1 MSQITRC
8 PACATMFKVG
18 AGQFEA
24 AQGWVR
30 CGCCGEVFDAAQHLV
45 PTDVAALKDDAV
57 SVVPEEALEV
67 LPAPAVAPEPAPQD
81 QPEQSDKPEPVGVSS
96 ALLDSRQPLQAGPT
110 PLQPLP
116 AEILLQDADA
126 PSQPVMPAGAEAVP
140 AAPQEEESAPAASS
154 LTQAAEAQ
162 TDVQTEAV
170 AEATAVDVDVDVTD
184 TSPDIGD
191 FPPVAALT
199 PSVEAPT
206 EVTAEAV
213 AVETNPVITPLALL
227 EPVAP
232 ASVSE
237 PEPEPEPA
245 LTPAPELSFVRDAR
259 RKAFWQRPLVR
270 VLLGLVFLL
279 LLTALLLQWVLQQKD
294 NLAATDPRLAPFLQ
308 ALCGPLHCT
317 IRPPR
322 RIESLLIDSS
332 SFRKTGPDLYSL
344 SFVLKNNSA
353 AVLEMPSLEVT
364 LTDVQEQALVRRVL
378 APKEFGATTAAL
390 AAHGE
395 LAGVI
400 TLKVAGEPVPGA
412 PLVPPLPVTGY
423 RVVAFYP

>member
-8 PACATMFKVG
+8 PACATMFKV
-18 AGQFEA
+18 AAEQFEA

-45 PTDVAALKDDAV
+45 STDVAALKDDAV
-57 SVVPEEALEV
+57 PAVPFVSEDAFEV
-67 LPAPAVAPEPAPQD
+67 LAAAQDEEPAP
-81 QPEQSDKPEPVGVSS
+81 
-96 ALLDSRQPLQAGPT
+96 
-110 PLQPLP
+110 
-116 AEILLQDADA
+116 
-126 PSQPVMPAGAEAVP
+126 
-140 AAPQEEESAPAASS
+140 
-154 LTQAAEAQ
+154 
-162 TDVQTEAV
+162 
-170 AEATAVDVDVDVTD
+170 
-184 TSPDIGD
+184 DIGA

-206 EVTAEAV
+206 EVAAEPA
-213 AVETNPVITPLALL
+213 AVETNPGITPLALL
-227 EPVAP
+227 EPAEP
-232 ASVSE
+232 ASVPEPE

-259 RKAFWQRPLVR
+259 RKAFWKRPLVR

-308 ALCGPLHCT
+308 ALCGPLNCT

-332 SFRKTGPDLYSL
+332 SFRKTGPDMYSL

-364 LTDVQEQALVRRVL
+364 LTDIQEQALVRRVL
-378 APKEFGATTAAL
+378 APREFGATTAAL

>member
-1 MSQITRC
+1 
-8 PACATMFKVG
+8 MFRVA

-30 CGCCGEVFDAAQHLV
+30 CGYCGDVFDAAQHLV
-45 PTDVAALKDDAV
+45 PADAALPGEGGAVPVVPAVPVLAAV
-57 SVVPEEALEV
+57 SVPPEEALEV
-67 LPAPAVAPEPAPQD
+67 LPALAGPTEADVPDALAPSSSQPGDAAPALPPNPPDSVPVAPEPAPQ
-81 QPEQSDKPEPVGVSS
+81 EQEPALPVSS
-96 ALLDSRQPLQAGPT
+96 
-110 PLQPLP
+110 
-116 AEILLQDADA
+116 
-126 PSQPVMPAGAEAVP
+126 VM
-140 AAPQEEESAPAASS
+140 
-154 LTQAAEAQ
+154 QAAEAPA
-162 TDVQTEAV
+162 DVQTEAV
-170 AEATAVDVDVDVTD
+170 AEAAAANVTD
-184 TSPDIGD
+184 TSPDIGA

-199 PSVEAPT
+199 PSVDAPAD
-206 EVTAEAV
+206 VAAEPV
-213 AVETNPVITPLALL
+213 ADAAAETNPVITPLALL
-227 EPVAP
+227 EPAQPASEPAP
-232 ASVSE
+232 A
-237 PEPEPEPA
+237 PE
-245 LTPAPELSFVRDAR
+245 PAPELSFVRDAR

-308 ALCGPLHCT
+308 ALCGPLDCT

-332 SFRKTGPDLYSL
+332 SFRKTGPDVYSL

-378 APKEFGATTAAL
+378 APREFGATTAAL

-400 TLKVAGEPVPGA
+400 TLKVAAEPVPGA
-412 PLVPPLPVTGY
+412 PLPQPLPVTGY

>member
-45 PTDVAALKDDAV
+45 PTDVAALKDDAAPAAPAVPFVPEDAFEALPESAEWPAPDALETLLV
-57 SVVPEEALEV
+57 SSSLPAELTPASTDDPFDSAPVVPEPV
-67 LPAPAVAPEPAPQD
+67 PQD
-81 QPEQSDKPEPVGVSS
+81 QPNQPNQPNQPEQPDKSELVGEAQASPELP
-96 ALLDSRQPLQAGPT
+96 
-110 PLQPLP
+110 QPLP
-116 AEILLQDADA
+116 AEICLAAADA
-126 PSQPVMPAGAEAVP
+126 SSPPVAPAGAEAMP
-140 AAPQEEESAPAASS
+140 AAPQDEAPA
-154 LTQAAEAQ
+154 
-162 TDVQTEAV
+162 
-170 AEATAVDVDVDVTD
+170 
-184 TSPDIGD
+184 PNIGD

-206 EVTAEAV
+206 EVAAEPA

-227 EPVAP
+227 EPA
-232 ASVSE
+232 A
-237 PEPEPEPA
+237 PEPVPA
-245 LTPAPELSFVRDAR
+245 ITPVPELSFVRDAQ
-259 RKAFWQRPLVR
+259 RKAFWKRPLVR

-308 ALCGPLHCT
+308 ALCGPLNCT

-332 SFRKTGPDLYSL
+332 SFRKTGPDMYSL

-364 LTDVQEQALVRRVL
+364 LTDIQEQALVRRVL
-378 APKEFGATTAAL
+378 APREFGATTAAL

>member
-1 MSQITRC
+1 MSPITRC
-8 PACATMFKVG
+8 PACATMFKVA

-45 PTDVAALKDDAV
+45 PTDVAVLKDDAV
-57 SVVPEEALEV
+57 PAVPEDALEALLAPAES
-67 LPAPAVAPEPAPQD
+67 PAPDGLAMLPVSPGTVEDVTSALSEDPLASAPVAPEPAPQN
-81 QPEQSDKPEPVGVSS
+81 QPEQGDKPEP
-96 ALLDSRQPLQAGPT
+96 
-110 PLQPLP
+110 
-116 AEILLQDADA
+116 
-126 PSQPVMPAGAEAVP
+126 AGAEVMLV
-140 AAPQEEESAPAASS
+140 APQDEESAPAVSS

-162 TDVQTEAV
+162 TEVQPESV
-170 AEATAVDVDVDVTD
+170 AEAAAVDVTD
-184 TSPDIGD
+184 ISLDIGA
-191 FPPVAALT
+191 FPPVAALV
-199 PSVEAPT
+199 PSVEAQT
-206 EVTAEAV
+206 EVTAEPA
-213 AVETNPVITPLALL
+213 AVETNPVISPLAALK
-227 EPVAP
+227 P
-232 ASVSE
+232 A
-237 PEPEPEPA
+237 EPA
-245 LTPAPELSFVRDAR
+245 PEPELSFVRDAR
-259 RKAFWQRPLVR
+259 RKAFWNRPLVR
-270 VLLGLVFLL
+270 VLLGLVFFLL
-279 LLTALLLQWVLQQKD
+279 LMALLLQWVLQQKD

-308 ALCGPLHCT
+308 ALCGPLNCT

-332 SFRKTGPDLYSL
+332 SFRKTGPDMYSL

-378 APKEFGATTAAL
+378 APREFGATTAAL

-412 PLVPPLPVTGY
+412 PLPQPLPVTGY

>member
-1 MSQITRC
+1 M
-8 PACATMFKVG
+8 
-18 AGQFEA
+18 
-24 AQGWVR
+24 
-30 CGCCGEVFDAAQHLV
+30 
-45 PTDVAALKDDAV
+45 
-57 SVVPEEALEV
+57 
-67 LPAPAVAPEPAPQD
+67 
-81 QPEQSDKPEPVGVSS
+81 
-96 ALLDSRQPLQAGPT
+96 
-110 PLQPLP
+110 
-116 AEILLQDADA
+116 
-126 PSQPVMPAGAEAVP
+126 P
-140 AAPQEEESAPAASS
+140 AAPQDEAPA
-154 LTQAAEAQ
+154 
-162 TDVQTEAV
+162 
-170 AEATAVDVDVDVTD
+170 
-184 TSPDIGD
+184 PDIGA
-191 FPPVAALT
+191 FPSVAALT

-206 EVTAEAV
+206 EVAAEPA

-227 EPVAP
+227 EPA
-232 ASVSE
+232 A
-237 PEPEPEPA
+237 PEPVPA
-245 LTPAPELSFVRDAR
+245 ITPVPELSFVRDAQ
-259 RKAFWQRPLVR
+259 RKAFWKRPLVR

-308 ALCGPLHCT
+308 ALCGPLNCT

-332 SFRKTGPDLYSL
+332 SFRKTGPDMYSL

-364 LTDVQEQALVRRVL
+364 LTDIQEQALVRRVL
-378 APKEFGATTAAL
+378 APREFGATTAAL

>member
-45 PTDVAALKDDAV
+45 PTDVAALKDDAAPAAPAVPFVPEDALEALPESAEWPAPDALETLLV
-57 SVVPEEALEV
+57 SSSLPAELTPASTDDPFDSAPVVPEPV
-67 LPAPAVAPEPAPQD
+67 PQD
-81 QPEQSDKPEPVGVSS
+81 QPNQPNHQPAQGEKSEPEPVGGAQASP
-96 ALLDSRQPLQAGPT
+96 ALPP
-110 PLQPLP
+110 PLP
-116 AEILLQDADA
+116 AEICLAAADA
-126 PSQPVMPAGAEAVP
+126 SSPPVAPAGAEAMP
-140 AAPQEEESAPAASS
+140 AAPQDEAPA
-154 LTQAAEAQ
+154 
-162 TDVQTEAV
+162 
-170 AEATAVDVDVDVTD
+170 
-184 TSPDIGD
+184 PDIGA
-191 FPPVAALT
+191 FPSVAALT

-206 EVTAEAV
+206 EVAAEPA

-227 EPVAP
+227 EPA
-232 ASVSE
+232 A
-237 PEPEPEPA
+237 PEPVPA
-245 LTPAPELSFVRDAR
+245 ITPVPELSFVRDAQ
-259 RKAFWQRPLVR
+259 RKAFWKRPLVR

-308 ALCGPLHCT
+308 ALCGPLNCT

-332 SFRKTGPDLYSL
+332 SFRKTGPDMYSL

-364 LTDVQEQALVRRVL
+364 LTDIQEQALVRRVL
-378 APKEFGATTAAL
+378 APREFGATTAAL

-412 PLVPPLPVTGY
+412 PLVPLLPVTGY